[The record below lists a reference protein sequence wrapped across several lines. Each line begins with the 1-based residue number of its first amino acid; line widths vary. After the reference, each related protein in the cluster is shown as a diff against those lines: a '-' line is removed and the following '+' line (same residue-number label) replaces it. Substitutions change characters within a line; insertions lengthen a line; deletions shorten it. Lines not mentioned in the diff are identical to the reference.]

1 MISTMNQYIC
11 KTCTKTYKYKYNY
24 DRHTACCKF
33 FQKSMQDYEQEMD
46 AVDVIPDMQSMFKL
60 VQELACRV
68 NRIEKENT
76 QLKQKL
82 SKRNKI
88 NVLVWLNELP
98 VDKTPNKSFTDWVND
113 VVLKNVYLQ
122 LDNVYTND
130 LITGIMSTWQ
140 LSIDESTE
148 NLPLNAF
155 DNRINIF
162 YKYDVGPTGNRCW
175 MILTNEE
182 MDNQIK
188 KICKQFLIDF
198 KNYWYDK
205 HADKINTDE
214 QWTNLY
220 VKYYQ
225 RILGGSRITTDA
237 ICQRVRQQLYKS
249 MKQGVSHAIEID
261 YT

>member
-11 KTCTKTYKYKYNY
+11 KTCTKTYKHKYNY
-24 DRHTACCKF
+24 DRHIACCKF
-33 FQKSMQDYEQEMD
+33 FQKSIQEYEDEMD
-46 AVDVIPDMQSMFKL
+46 SVEIIPDMQSMFKL
-60 VQELACRV
+60 VQELACKV
-68 NRIEKENT
+68 NRIEKENN

-88 NVLVWLNELP
+88 NVLDWLNKLP
-98 VDKTPNKSFTDWVND
+98 IDKIPNKSFTDWIKD
-113 VVLKNVYLQ
+113 VVLTNVYLH

-130 LITGIMSTWQ
+130 LITGIMSTWHF
-140 LSIDESTE
+140 SIDESNE
-148 NLPLNAF
+148 NIPLKAF

-162 YKYDVGPTGNRCW
+162 YKYDIDPNGKNCW

-182 MDNQIK
+182 MDNQLK

-198 KNYWYDK
+198 KNHWYDK
-205 HADKINTDE
+205 HEDKINTDE
-214 QWTNLY
+214 KWTNMY
-220 VKYYQ
+220 VKYHQ
-225 RILGGSRITTDA
+225 RILGGSRITTEV

-249 MKQGVSHAIEID
+249 IKQGVSHAIEID

>member
-11 KTCTKTYKYKYNY
+11 KTCTKTYKHKYNY
-24 DRHTACCKF
+24 DRHIACCKF
-33 FQKSMQDYEQEMD
+33 FQKSIQEYEDEMD
-46 AVDVIPDMQSMFKL
+46 SVEILPDMQSMFKL

-76 QLKQKL
+76 HLKQKL

-88 NVLVWLNELP
+88 NVLDWLNKLP
-98 VDKTPNKSFTDWVND
+98 IDKIPNKSFTDWIND
-113 VVLKNVYLQ
+113 VVLKNVYLH
-122 LDNVYTND
+122 LDSVYTND
-130 LITGIMSTWQ
+130 LITGIMSTWK
-140 LSIDESTE
+140 LSIDESVE
-148 NLPLNAF
+148 NIPLKAF

-162 YKYDVGPTGNRCW
+162 YKYDIGPTGEYSW
-175 MILTNEE
+175 MTLTNEE
-182 MDNQIK
+182 MDVQLK

-205 HADKINTDE
+205 NEDKINTDE

-225 RILGGSRITTDA
+225 RILGGSRITTEV